1 MNVIKA
7 IILGVIQGL
16 TEFLPVSS
24 SGHLVL
30 GQRLFGLKESE
41 LLFDIILHI
50 ATLVAVVIVFRREI
64 AALAAELFRLPGR
77 VRNRESMAALWRE
90 RPTFRLLVLIAAGSI
105 PTGLIG
111 FGFKD
116 MFESLFASTYAV
128 GLALLVTGSV
138 LFLTKMAKVRDR
150 KITGF
155 GIKDAL
161 LIGLAQGLA
170 ITPGLS
176 RSGMTISAGLF
187 LGLDRELAARYS
199 FLLFIPAVLGALAV
213 QLVSSGPGVFGP
225 AALAAGF
232 AAALVSG
239 LAALTLLLKLV
250 QRGHL
255 HYFAYYCWL
264 AGLVTVG
271 LTLWAE

>member
-1 MNVIKA
+1 MFKA
-7 IILGVIQGL
+7 IILGVIQGV

-30 GQRLFGLKESE
+30 GQRLFGLKEPE

-64 AALAAELFRLPGR
+64 AALAIELFQVPGR
-77 VRNRESMAALWRE
+77 LGNGETMASLWRE

-138 LFLTKMAKVRDR
+138 LFLTKTAKVNDN
-150 KITGF
+150 KTTGF

-161 LIGLAQGLA
+161 LIGLVQGLA

-176 RSGMTISAGLF
+176 RSGLTISAGLF

-213 QLVSSGPGVFGP
+213 QLASSGPSVFGP
-225 AALAAGF
+225 ASLAAGF

-239 LAALTLLLKLV
+239 LAALTFLLKLV

>member
-1 MNVIKA
+1 MFKA

-30 GQRLFGLKESE
+30 GQRLFGLKEPE

-64 AALAAELFRLPGR
+64 AALTVELFHVPGR
-77 VRNRESMAALWRE
+77 LGNGETMTSLWRE
-90 RPTFRLLVLIAAGSI
+90 RPMFRLLILIAAGSV

-116 MFESLFASTYAV
+116 MFESLFASTHAV

-138 LFLTKMAKVRDR
+138 LFLTKKAKVNDN

-176 RSGMTISAGLF
+176 RSGLTISAGLF

-213 QLVSSGPGVFGP
+213 QLASSGPSVFGP
-225 AALAAGF
+225 ASLAAGF

-239 LAALTLLLKLV
+239 LAALTFLLRLV